1 MNCRKDT
8 VEFDINSELVFV
20 FAFTFFLF
28 FRFLNPDMFG
38 SEQLMDAAFI
48 KSILK
53 AENFPPVDPFF
64 AGGFI
69 DFYYYFG
76 HVLAAGITL
85 MSSQNLE
92 VGFNI
97 AIATISAFSVMI
109 AYGFLHEVL
118 KDNKKAFAGTLFILF
133 SGNLYSI
140 YDFFRYILS
149 FQLPVKDY
157 YWDSSRV
164 IEGTINEFPYFS
176 FIHADY
182 HAHFVAIPIKLI
194 YIALLY
200 KLFKGERIAGLMLIP
215 LTFII
220 FATNSWDFPLV
231 ILLLIF
237 VILVKLRKEKIQ
249 YTDIL
254 IILIPIIAVAAFSST
269 MNLQAARFI
278 IATERTDLIQFLSF
292 FSIQLLFAYFY
303 FANEMRDRYSL
314 FSILSGLAAFY
325 FIPIAA
331 IILPL
336 MLISFRRA
344 VRGDFFSILIFSS
357 SIIVILPEIIIIG
370 TKLNTVF
377 KFYLT
382 AWIYITTAGSIV
394 LARAIEKPRSV
405 FNAVSILLFT
415 LTLIYPTVGTVV
427 RHDKAEMTLDGL
439 NFIKEMSEGDYKAIE
454 WLKDKE
460 GVILEVA
467 IKDWG
472 YGGRFAAFTGNP
484 TVIAWPLHEL
494 QWRGTPE
501 EIGKRMAV
509 VRAIYTTENCTLIS
523 ELLKKYN
530 CIVPKNL
537 TLKTLNQLMGY
548 GRLTERK

>member
-1 MNCRKDT
+1 LIEVIYSEVILEMNCRKDT

-357 SIIVILPEIIIIG
+357 SVIVILPEIIIIG

-530 CIVPKNL
+530 V
-537 TLKTLNQLMGY
+537 
-548 GRLTERK
+548 